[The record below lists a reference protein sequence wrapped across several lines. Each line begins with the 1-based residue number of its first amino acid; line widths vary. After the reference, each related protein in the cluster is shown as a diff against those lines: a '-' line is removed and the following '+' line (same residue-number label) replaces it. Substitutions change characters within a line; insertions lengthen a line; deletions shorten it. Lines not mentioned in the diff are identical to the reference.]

1 MIGEVTQQP
10 RATESGDS
18 NTSEELPMPVYDQLR
33 RLAAHRLASEHHQH
47 TLQPTALVHEAWLKM
62 SGPEL
67 RKWNGR
73 GHFFAAAAE
82 AIRRILVDHARR
94 RLAAKR
100 GGGAVPVDVDEVE
113 IPSPRADDDHVL
125 AVHEA
130 LESSPPSIRAR
141 RNG

>member
-1 MIGEVTQQP
+1 
-10 RATESGDS
+10 
-18 NTSEELPMPVYDQLR
+18 
-33 RLAAHRLASEHHQH
+33 
-47 TLQPTALVHEAWLKM
+47 M